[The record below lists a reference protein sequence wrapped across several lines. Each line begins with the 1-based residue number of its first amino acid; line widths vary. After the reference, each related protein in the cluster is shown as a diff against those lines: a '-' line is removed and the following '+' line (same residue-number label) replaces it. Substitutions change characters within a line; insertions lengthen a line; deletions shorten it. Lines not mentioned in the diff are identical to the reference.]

1 MLRAEVVGAGVLG
14 SRVLRALGLIV
25 MFGSVGCGGG
35 SPTSPGPGPQPQ
47 PNPTPVNQAPV
58 IDSVV
63 ASAQR
68 VEAETDVTVTAT
80 VRDAE
85 TPVDQLRFAWAADV
99 GTFTGTGAVVQ
110 WRVPRGTTTPAEHA
124 VRLTVTEVY
133 GTADAS
139 GTRPQHTVTGSSP
152 LIRVHES
159 PAELG
164 ALALRFLRDFGNS
177 AVPADAAVREF
188 SDSCPGKAAE
198 RTDIADNRRDFE
210 ILSSQLSLSSARVRR
225 PFQDGEM
232 TVRCAFSS
240 RRRNCPAGSPASCR
254 VGAIES
260 VEGNCNMTAVYE
272 AQRWQLCDSTFD
284 GRLLPSMFNFF
295 GRER

>member
-1 MLRAEVVGAGVLG
+1 VARRARLRL
-14 SRVLRALGLIV
+14 ALVWLTLAV
-25 MFGSVGCGGG
+25 SFACGGE
-35 SPTSPGPGPQPQ
+35 SPTAPAPQPQ
-47 PNPTPVNQAPV
+47 PQPPPAPVNQVPV
-58 IDSVV
+58 IESVV
-63 ASAQR
+63 VSTPR
-68 VEAETDVTVTAT
+68 VEADTDVTVTAT

-99 GTFTGTGAVVQ
+99 GTFSGPGASVQ
-110 WRVPRGTTTPAEHA
+110 WRVPRGVATPAEHA

-139 GTRPQHTVTGSSP
+139 GNRPQHTVSGSSP
-152 LIRVHES
+152 LIRVHDS

-164 ALALRFLRDFGNS
+164 ALALRFLRDFANS
-177 AVPADAAVREF
+177 TVPADVAIREF
-188 SDSCPGKAAE
+188 SDSCAGKAAE
-198 RTDIADNRRDFE
+198 RIDIADNRRDFD
-210 ILSSQLSLSSARVRR
+210 ILSSQLSLSSARVRT
-225 PFQDGEM
+225 PFSRGDM

-260 VEGNCNMTAVYE
+260 VEGNCNLTAVYE
-272 AQRWQLCDSTFD
+272 AQRWQLCESTFD

>member
-1 MLRAEVVGAGVLG
+1 VARRARLRL
-14 SRVLRALGLIV
+14 ALVWLTLAV
-25 MFGSVGCGGG
+25 SFACGGE
-35 SPTSPGPGPQPQ
+35 SPTAPAPQPQ
-47 PNPTPVNQAPV
+47 PQPPPAPVNQVPV
-58 IDSVV
+58 IESVV
-63 ASAQR
+63 VSTPR
-68 VEAETDVTVTAT
+68 VEADTDVTVTAT

-99 GTFTGTGAVVQ
+99 GTFSGPGASVQ
-110 WRVPRGTTTPAEHA
+110 WRVPRGVATPAEHA

-139 GTRPQHTVTGSSP
+139 GNRPQHTVSGSSP
-152 LIRVHES
+152 LIRVHDS

-164 ALALRFLRDFGNS
+164 ALALRFLRDFANS
-177 AVPADAAVREF
+177 TVPADVAIREF
-188 SDSCPGKAAE
+188 SDSCAGKAAE
-198 RTDIADNRRDFE
+198 RIDIADNRRDFD
-210 ILSSQLSLSSARVRR
+210 ILSSQLSLSSARVRT
-225 PFQDGEM
+225 PFSRGDM

-254 VGAIES
+254 VGAIEN
-260 VEGNCNMTAVYE
+260 VEGNCNLTAVYE
-272 AQRWQLCDSTFD
+272 AQRWQLCESTFD